1 MKTIGIKYVEKEKN
15 NKPDN
20 VNKEGTYQ
28 KLFDENNKQ
37 DLVNKIQQIKEDNNW
52 RTENYI
58 ILSVNKEVIIS
69 HEKHKEQQIKSL
81 IEEDI

>member
-1 MKTIGIKYVEKEKN
+1 MKTIGIKQFKKEKN
-15 NKPDN
+15 NKPYN
-20 VNKEGTYQ
+20 INKEGTYQ

-37 DLVNKIQQIKEDNNW
+37 NLVNKIQQIKEDNNW
-52 RTENYI
+52 KTDYI